1 MEEYTE
7 KQVLE
12 QVGKD
17 LSGGVFSPE
26 SIYMR
31 KDLLTKDTGRSLE
44 DITASCLLAHSEILK
59 DGSLLALPGTT
70 TVKSKSASGG
80 ANRNVDQIIRQ
91 GYFYHKHV
99 IGREITI
106 SFPEERKETFAFAA
120 ADDDGKMAS
129 LFYMMPAPGKE
140 GMLAGILN
148 VHAMLLAVRKKG
160 VHELIPE
167 IPSDAGIS
175 AVILLHAGAGDASR
189 ECRMLAIKLGISI
202 LRLYHGIYAVP
213 ISSSLAIEGQY
224 TKDGLLSMIEKDSNE
239 PWSLFQKEYIN
250 HGGVTADT
258 GEPCVKVLSEWL
270 FARREIWLTV
280 PQGRYRLL
288 EGSRMEYESKSNALQ
303 MIRRQKVLPPF
314 GEVLSSGIVFLGT
327 RVQQVGCPSLLLET
341 KLNSPKGSCHLIR
354 ALETADPSDML
365 LRCVLRA
372 FTHILSVDTGKL
384 VRDLHL
390 EGSAVLEAKILVPKG
405 SSQEDLF
412 LRDLPYVEQLMNGM
426 GVGLA
431 FLEEGY
437 QAVL

>member
-7 KQVLE
+7 KQVLA
-12 QVGKD
+12 QVEKD
-17 LSGGVFSPE
+17 LSGGVFSTE

-31 KDLLTKDTGRSLE
+31 KDLLAKDTGRSLE

-59 DGSLLALPGTT
+59 NSSFLTLPENCTAE
-70 TVKSKSASGG
+70 SQSASGG
-80 ANRNVDQIIRQ
+80 TNRNVDQIIRQ

-99 IGREITI
+99 IGRKITI

-120 ADDDGKMAS
+120 EDDDGKMAS
-129 LFYMMPAPGKE
+129 LFYMMPASGKE
-140 GMLAGILN
+140 GMLAEILK
-148 VHAMLLAVRKKG
+148 VHAMLSAVRKRG

-175 AVILLHAGAGDASR
+175 AVILLHAGAGDTSR

-224 TKDGLLSMIEKDSNE
+224 TRDGLLSMIERDSNE
-239 PWSLFQKEYIN
+239 PWSLFQREYIN
-250 HGGVTADT
+250 HGGVTTDT

-270 FARREIWLTV
+270 LERREIWLNV

-303 MIRRQKVLPPF
+303 MIRRQKILPPF
-314 GEVLSSGIVFLGT
+314 GEVLPSGIVFLGT
-327 RVQQVGCPSLLLET
+327 RAQQVGRPSLLLET

-384 VRDLHL
+384 ARDLHL
-390 EGSAVLEAKILVPKG
+390 EGSAVFEAKILVPKG

-412 LRDLPYVEQLMNGM
+412 LRDLPYVE
-426 GVGLA
+426 
-431 FLEEGY
+431 
-437 QAVL
+437 

>member
-1 MEEYTE
+1 M
-7 KQVLE
+7 
-12 QVGKD
+12 
-17 LSGGVFSPE
+17 
-26 SIYMR
+26 
-31 KDLLTKDTGRSLE
+31 
-44 DITASCLLAHSEILK
+44 
-59 DGSLLALPGTT
+59 
-70 TVKSKSASGG
+70 
-80 ANRNVDQIIRQ
+80 DQIIRQ

-175 AVILLHAGAGDASR
+175 AVILLHAGAGDTSR

-270 FARREIWLTV
+270 LARREIWLTV
-280 PQGRYRLL
+280 PQGRYRLF

-354 ALETADPSDML
+354 ALEDGRS
-365 LRCVLRA
+365 
-372 FTHILSVDTGKL
+372 I
-384 VRDLHL
+384 
-390 EGSAVLEAKILVPKG
+390 
-405 SSQEDLF
+405 
-412 LRDLPYVEQLMNGM
+412 
-426 GVGLA
+426 
-431 FLEEGY
+431 
-437 QAVL
+437 